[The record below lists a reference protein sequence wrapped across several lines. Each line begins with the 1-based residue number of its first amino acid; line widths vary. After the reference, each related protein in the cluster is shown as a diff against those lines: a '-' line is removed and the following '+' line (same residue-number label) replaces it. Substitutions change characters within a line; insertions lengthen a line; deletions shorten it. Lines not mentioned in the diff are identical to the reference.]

1 MAAPGGTGVSR
12 CVHRGHRRGEPGEA
26 DARIS
31 PGSATGV
38 VTFPLR
44 AECSTSA
51 ATLCRRSRPS
61 AAASTRRPRTSR
73 PRTSG
78 TPPSPG
84 YGGQIWASD
93 LGSQAG
99 VRASEEYRVRMLAG
113 CYVGAA
119 SGVLVGVSGRSVDEA
134 LVAGEEQVKGFT
146 WARRGGQRCRH
157 SWAAGYDRVRLT
169 DVPGWVGDVRLFR
182 WRLPAEAAHA
192 TAARA
197 AAGDGRPAS
206 SRWSNSRSPACW
218 SLSSRGARCARWR
231 ECRCIRPTRR
241 AGLYGGLSVEQRA
254 DTGRRRTLGT
264 RALNRGYPLYHAA
277 GSHRMGCGAGR
288 VGSNGRKLRCGQPPS
303 PLLLAAATAGSRW
316 DESRGMSSHGTV
328 TRPRSRSVRLPNSW

>member
-12 CVHRGHRRGEPGEA
+12 SVHRGHRGGEPGEA

-44 AECSTSA
+44 AECSSSA

-84 YGGQIWASD
+84 YGGQFWASD

-113 CYVGAA
+113 CHVGAA

-146 WARRGGQRCRH
+146 WARRSGQRCRH

-169 DVPGWVGDVRLFR
+169 DVPGWVGDVRLLR

-206 SRWSNSRSPACW
+206 SRWSNSARLPHRASFERQRSPNTPLEASPVQAPHSQTRKPARPQGPIRPLETLHGQHGGMTASPPAPASGGTGPVAEFVTAMGRDRSAETVPRCVLRRLMW
-218 SLSSRGARCARWR
+218 PRSSRSASASAW
-231 ECRCIRPTRR
+231 
-241 AGLYGGLSVEQRA
+241 
-254 DTGRRRTLGT
+254 
-264 RALNRGYPLYHAA
+264 
-277 GSHRMGCGAGR
+277 
-288 VGSNGRKLRCGQPPS
+288 
-303 PLLLAAATAGSRW
+303 
-316 DESRGMSSHGTV
+316 
-328 TRPRSRSVRLPNSW
+328 